1 MVLAVAYKVSFN
13 DLISRF
19 IDGVKKMGRLALL
32 LDQNNKESIR
42 LMTPSYLT
50 IDRVKELN
58 DFLENNNKSLESSY
72 VETLSNYLLQMNG
85 YFNQLIIHGAEI
97 INQDEQEKYK
107 TKSRLL
113 EEREK
118 NKTKVNLEEVVKEY
132 FLLYENVNKTLR
144 ESINT
149 NDEKKELAQLVST
162 ANDLFMEI
170 DRAYVESDTKLD
182 NDLLLIAEL
191 YKKALSEQKNLQLTT
206 LTKLINEEKRL
217 LANDK
222 ENKAI
227 EVATTKQK
235 EFNIFDKINNK
246 IVDKEFKQVNNLVY
260 AKYKLDDGSNY
271 YSVIPDGNK
280 VLAEDKEFKTF
291 TSFEMN
297 KVKIEEN
304 LKIIVNNIMI
314 YYDLKEYTRYVEQL
328 YKGKMIGDI
337 NQAIEKYK
345 SRLMTM
351 ENILKGQLT
360 FMDDIAPILNRKSSS
375 KYPNI
380 VYNDVLVKDFYPNE
394 VTDATLDE
402 KIKLQHKL
410 MIKLADDTISNNI
423 TSKEAMLTIYG
434 NDIIDKL
441 TNEFSIPSDDVVK
454 KVPVANNNSE
464 KEMTDNQMITNY
476 QKISDYLKIRK
487 TQLEEVAKG
496 NSDIAITEKDD
507 LIYQNVN
514 TIFDLNIAAIISDN
528 QYSSGQGI
536 YAISQ
541 YLKTGEANRFTSSS
555 NARTLASTV
564 KPNNYTSLLMENMIK
579 SFAGSGKKSS
589 EDATYLDRMQQVLSF
604 VKEELSKD
612 VFSANDMKEKLLNN
626 DNLLGIAVKNF
637 DYDYLDP
644 TSENSK
650 LFEQAI
656 EIGINNNNPS
666 AVRIRQALTDI
677 KSIAKVPLE
686 NVAQQGQTFV
696 A

>member
-1 MVLAVAYKVSFN
+1 
-13 DLISRF
+13 
-19 IDGVKKMGRLALL
+19 MGRLALL

-85 YFNQLIIHGAEI
+85 YFNQLMIHGAEI

-132 FLLYENVNKTLR
+132 FLLYENVNKTLI

-235 EFNIFDKINNK
+235 EFNIFDKINNQ

-380 VYNDVLVKDFYPNE
+380 VYNDILVKDFYPNE
-394 VTDATLDE
+394 VTDVAVDE
-402 KIKLQHKL
+402 KIKSQHKL

-441 TNEFSIPSDDVVK
+441 TNEFSITSDNILK
-454 KVPVANNNSE
+454 KVPVANNDSE

-487 TQLEEVAKG
+487 AQLEEVAKG

-541 YLKTGEANRFTSSS
+541 YLKTGETNRFTSSS
-555 NARTLASTV
+555 NARSLASKV
-564 KPNNYTSLLMENMIK
+564 KPNNYIALLMENMIK
-579 SFAGSGKKSS
+579 SFAGSGKKAS
-589 EDATYLDRMQQVLSF
+589 EDATYLDKMQQILSF
-604 VKEELSKD
+604 VKDELSKD
-612 VFSANDMKEKLLNN
+612 KFSVNEMKTKLLAN
-626 DNLLGIAVKNF
+626 DNLLETAIKNF

-656 EIGINNNNPS
+656 EIGAKNNNLS
-666 AVRIRQALTDI
+666 ALRIKQAITDI
-677 KSIAKVPLE
+677 KIKGREEITKVSD
-686 NVAQQGQTFV
+686 QKFTIQ
-696 A
+696 

>member
-1 MVLAVAYKVSFN
+1 
-13 DLISRF
+13 
-19 IDGVKKMGRLALL
+19 MGRLALL

-280 VLAEDKEFKTF
+280 VLTEDKEFKTF

-328 YKGKMIGDI
+328 YKGKMIGNI

-454 KVPVANNNSE
+454 KVPVANNNIE

-487 TQLEEVAKG
+487 TQLDEVAKG

-541 YLKTGEANRFTSSS
+541 YLKTGETNRFTSSS
-555 NARTLASTV
+555 NARSLASKV
-564 KPNNYTSLLMENMIK
+564 KPNNYIALLMENMIK
-579 SFAGSGKKSS
+579 SFAGSGKKAS
-589 EDATYLDRMQQVLSF
+589 EDATYLDKMQQILSF
-604 VKEELSKD
+604 VKDELSKD
-612 VFSANDMKEKLLNN
+612 KFSVNEMKTKLLAN
-626 DNLLGIAVKNF
+626 DNLLETAIKNF

-656 EIGINNNNPS
+656 EIGAKNNNLS
-666 AVRIRQALTDI
+666 ALRIKQAITDI
-677 KSIAKVPLE
+677 KIKGREEITKVS
-686 NVAQQGQTFV
+686 NQKFTIQ
-696 A
+696 

>member
-1 MVLAVAYKVSFN
+1 
-13 DLISRF
+13 
-19 IDGVKKMGRLALL
+19 MGRLALL

-227 EVATTKQK
+227 EVATTKQR
-235 EFNIFDKINNK
+235 EFNIFDKINNQ

-280 VLAEDKEFKTF
+280 VLTEDKEFKTF

-328 YKGKMIGDI
+328 YKGKMIGNI

-394 VTDATLDE
+394 ETDATIDE

-541 YLKTGEANRFTSSS
+541 YLKTGETNRFTSSS
-555 NARTLASTV
+555 NARSLASKV
-564 KPNNYTSLLMENMIK
+564 KPNNYIALLMENMIK
-579 SFAGSGKKSS
+579 SFAGSGKKAS
-589 EDATYLDRMQQVLSF
+589 EDATYLDKMQQILSF
-604 VKEELSKD
+604 VKDELSKD
-612 VFSANDMKEKLLNN
+612 KFSVNEMKTKLLAN
-626 DNLLGIAVKNF
+626 DNLLETAIKNF

-656 EIGINNNNPS
+656 EIGAKNNNLS
-666 AVRIRQALTDI
+666 ALRIKQAITDI
-677 KSIAKVPLE
+677 KIKGREEITKVS
-686 NVAQQGQTFV
+686 NQKFTIQ
-696 A
+696 

>member
-1 MVLAVAYKVSFN
+1 
-13 DLISRF
+13 
-19 IDGVKKMGRLALL
+19 MGRLALL

-235 EFNIFDKINNK
+235 EFNIFDKINNQ

-280 VLAEDKEFKTF
+280 VLTEDKEFKTF

-328 YKGKMIGDI
+328 YKGKMIGNI

-394 VTDATLDE
+394 VTDATIDE

-541 YLKTGEANRFTSSS
+541 YLKTGETNRFTSSS
-555 NARTLASTV
+555 NARSLASKV
-564 KPNNYTSLLMENMIK
+564 KPNNYIALLMENMIK
-579 SFAGSGKKSS
+579 SFAGSGKKAS
-589 EDATYLDRMQQVLSF
+589 EDATYLDKMQQILSF
-604 VKEELSKD
+604 VKDELSKD
-612 VFSANDMKEKLLNN
+612 KFSVNEMKTKLLAN
-626 DNLLGIAVKNF
+626 DNLLETAIKNF

-656 EIGINNNNPS
+656 EIGAKNNNLS
-666 AVRIRQALTDI
+666 ALRIKQAITDI
-677 KSIAKVPLE
+677 KIKGREETTKVS
-686 NVAQQGQTFV
+686 NQKFTIQ
-696 A
+696 

>member
-1 MVLAVAYKVSFN
+1 M
-13 DLISRF
+13 
-19 IDGVKKMGRLALL
+19 
-32 LDQNNKESIR
+32 
-42 LMTPSYLT
+42 
-50 IDRVKELN
+50 
-58 DFLENNNKSLESSY
+58 
-72 VETLSNYLLQMNG
+72 
-85 YFNQLIIHGAEI
+85 
-97 INQDEQEKYK
+97 
-107 TKSRLL
+107 
-113 EEREK
+113 
-118 NKTKVNLEEVVKEY
+118 
-132 FLLYENVNKTLR
+132 
-144 ESINT
+144 
-149 NDEKKELAQLVST
+149 
-162 ANDLFMEI
+162 
-170 DRAYVESDTKLD
+170 D

-235 EFNIFDKINNK
+235 EFNIFDKINNQ

-280 VLAEDKEFKTF
+280 VLTEDKEFKTF

-328 YKGKMIGDI
+328 YKGKMIGNI

-541 YLKTGEANRFTSSS
+541 YLKTGETNRFTSSS
-555 NARTLASTV
+555 NARSLASKV
-564 KPNNYTSLLMENMIK
+564 KPNNYIALLMENMIK
-579 SFAGSGKKSS
+579 SFAGSGKKAS
-589 EDATYLDRMQQVLSF
+589 EDATYLDKMQQILSF
-604 VKEELSKD
+604 VKDELSKD
-612 VFSANDMKEKLLNN
+612 KFSVNEMKTKLLAN
-626 DNLLGIAVKNF
+626 DNLLETAIKNF

-656 EIGINNNNPS
+656 EIGAKNNNLS
-666 AVRIRQALTDI
+666 ALRIKQAITDI
-677 KSIAKVPLE
+677 KIKGREEITKVS
-686 NVAQQGQTFV
+686 NQKFTIQ
-696 A
+696 

>member
-1 MVLAVAYKVSFN
+1 
-13 DLISRF
+13 
-19 IDGVKKMGRLALL
+19 MGRLALL

-227 EVATTKQK
+227 EVATTKQR

-280 VLAEDKEFKTF
+280 VLTEDKEFKTF

-328 YKGKMIGDI
+328 YKGKMIGNI

-394 VTDATLDE
+394 ETDATIDE

-541 YLKTGEANRFTSSS
+541 YLKTGETNRFTSSS
-555 NARTLASTV
+555 NARSLASKV
-564 KPNNYTSLLMENMIK
+564 KPNNYIALLMENMIK
-579 SFAGSGKKSS
+579 SFAGSGKKAS
-589 EDATYLDRMQQVLSF
+589 EDATYLDKMQQILSF
-604 VKEELSKD
+604 VKDELSKD
-612 VFSANDMKEKLLNN
+612 KFSVNEMKTKLLAN
-626 DNLLGIAVKNF
+626 DNLLETAIKNF

-656 EIGINNNNPS
+656 EIGAKNNNLS
-666 AVRIRQALTDI
+666 ALRIKQAITDI
-677 KSIAKVPLE
+677 KIKGREEITKVS
-686 NVAQQGQTFV
+686 NQKFTIQ
-696 A
+696 

>member
-1 MVLAVAYKVSFN
+1 
-13 DLISRF
+13 
-19 IDGVKKMGRLALL
+19 MGRLALL

-227 EVATTKQK
+227 EVATTKQR
-235 EFNIFDKINNK
+235 EFNIFDEINNK

-260 AKYKLDDGSNY
+260 AKYKLVDGSNY

-280 VLAEDKEFKTF
+280 VLTEDKEFKTF

-328 YKGKMIGDI
+328 YKGKMIGNI

-555 NARTLASTV
+555 NARTLASKV
-564 KPNNYTSLLMENMIK
+564 KPNNYIALLMENMIK

>member
-1 MVLAVAYKVSFN
+1 
-13 DLISRF
+13 
-19 IDGVKKMGRLALL
+19 MGRLALL

-280 VLAEDKEFKTF
+280 VLTEDKEFKTF

-328 YKGKMIGDI
+328 YKGKMIGNI

-541 YLKTGEANRFTSSS
+541 YLKTGETNRFTSSS
-555 NARTLASTV
+555 NARSLASKV
-564 KPNNYTSLLMENMIK
+564 KPNNYIALLMENMIK
-579 SFAGSGKKSS
+579 SFAGSGKKAS
-589 EDATYLDRMQQVLSF
+589 EDATYLDKMQQILSF
-604 VKEELSKD
+604 VKDELSKD
-612 VFSANDMKEKLLNN
+612 KFSVNEMKTKLLAN
-626 DNLLGIAVKNF
+626 DNLLETAIKNF

-656 EIGINNNNPS
+656 EIGAKNNNLS
-666 AVRIRQALTDI
+666 ALRIKQAITDI
-677 KSIAKVPLE
+677 KIKGREEITKVS
-686 NVAQQGQTFV
+686 NQKFTIQ
-696 A
+696 

>member
-1 MVLAVAYKVSFN
+1 
-13 DLISRF
+13 
-19 IDGVKKMGRLALL
+19 MGRLALL

-235 EFNIFDKINNK
+235 EFNIFDKINNQ

-280 VLAEDKEFKTF
+280 VLTEDKEFKTF

-328 YKGKMIGDI
+328 YKGKMIGNI

-541 YLKTGEANRFTSSS
+541 YLKTGETNRFTSSS
-555 NARTLASTV
+555 NARSLASKV
-564 KPNNYTSLLMENMIK
+564 KPNNYIALLMENMIK
-579 SFAGSGKKSS
+579 SFAGSGKKAS
-589 EDATYLDRMQQVLSF
+589 EDATYLDKMQQILSF
-604 VKEELSKD
+604 VKDELSKD
-612 VFSANDMKEKLLNN
+612 KFSVNEMKTKLLAN
-626 DNLLGIAVKNF
+626 DNLLETAIKNF

-656 EIGINNNNPS
+656 EIGAKNNNLS
-666 AVRIRQALTDI
+666 ALRIKQAITDI
-677 KSIAKVPLE
+677 KIKGREEITKVS
-686 NVAQQGQTFV
+686 NQKFTIQ
-696 A
+696 

>member
-1 MVLAVAYKVSFN
+1 
-13 DLISRF
+13 
-19 IDGVKKMGRLALL
+19 MGRLALL

-227 EVATTKQK
+227 EVATTKQR
-235 EFNIFDKINNK
+235 EFNIFDEINNK

-280 VLAEDKEFKTF
+280 VLTEDKEFKTF

-328 YKGKMIGDI
+328 YKGKMIGNI

-555 NARTLASTV
+555 NARTLASKV
-564 KPNNYTSLLMENMIK
+564 KPNNYIALLMENMIK

-686 NVAQQGQTFV
+686 NVAHQGQTFV

>member
-1 MVLAVAYKVSFN
+1 
-13 DLISRF
+13 
-19 IDGVKKMGRLALL
+19 MGRLALL

-132 FLLYENVNKTLR
+132 FLLYENVNKTLK

-280 VLAEDKEFKTF
+280 VLTEDKEFKTF

-328 YKGKMIGDI
+328 YKGKMIGNI

-555 NARTLASTV
+555 NARTLASKV
-564 KPNNYTSLLMENMIK
+564 KPNNYIALLMENMIK

>member
-1 MVLAVAYKVSFN
+1 
-13 DLISRF
+13 
-19 IDGVKKMGRLALL
+19 MGRLALL

-227 EVATTKQK
+227 EVATTKQR

-280 VLAEDKEFKTF
+280 VLTEDKEFKTF

-328 YKGKMIGDI
+328 YKGKMIGNI

-541 YLKTGEANRFTSSS
+541 YLKTGETNRFTSSS
-555 NARTLASTV
+555 NARTLASKV
-564 KPNNYTSLLMENMIK
+564 KPNNYIALLMENMIK
-579 SFAGSGKKSS
+579 SFAGSGKKAS
-589 EDATYLDRMQQVLSF
+589 EDATYLDKMQQILSF
-604 VKEELSKD
+604 VKDELSKD
-612 VFSANDMKEKLLNN
+612 KFSVNEMKTKLLAN
-626 DNLLGIAVKNF
+626 DNLLETAIKNF

-656 EIGINNNNPS
+656 EIGAKNNNLS
-666 AVRIRQALTDI
+666 ALRIKQAITDI
-677 KSIAKVPLE
+677 KIKGREEITKVS
-686 NVAQQGQTFV
+686 NQKFTIQ
-696 A
+696 

>member
-1 MVLAVAYKVSFN
+1 
-13 DLISRF
+13 
-19 IDGVKKMGRLALL
+19 MGRLALL

-118 NKTKVNLEEVVKEY
+118 NKTKINLEEVVKEY

-235 EFNIFDKINNK
+235 EFNIFDKINNQ

-280 VLAEDKEFKTF
+280 VLTEDKEFKTF

-328 YKGKMIGDI
+328 YKGKMIGNI

-541 YLKTGEANRFTSSS
+541 YLKTGETNRFTSSS
-555 NARTLASTV
+555 NARSLASKV
-564 KPNNYTSLLMENMIK
+564 KPNNYIALLMENMIK
-579 SFAGSGKKSS
+579 SFAGSGKKAS
-589 EDATYLDRMQQVLSF
+589 EDATYLDKMQQILSF
-604 VKEELSKD
+604 VKDELSKD
-612 VFSANDMKEKLLNN
+612 KFSVNEMKTKLLAN
-626 DNLLGIAVKNF
+626 DNLLETAIKNF

-656 EIGINNNNPS
+656 EIGAKNNNLS
-666 AVRIRQALTDI
+666 ALRIKQAITDI
-677 KSIAKVPLE
+677 KIKGREEITKVS
-686 NVAQQGQTFV
+686 NQKFTIQ
-696 A
+696 

>member
-1 MVLAVAYKVSFN
+1 
-13 DLISRF
+13 
-19 IDGVKKMGRLALL
+19 MGRLALL

-227 EVATTKQK
+227 EVATTRQK

-280 VLAEDKEFKTF
+280 VLTEDKEFKTF

-328 YKGKMIGDI
+328 YKGKMIGNI

-394 VTDATLDE
+394 ETDATIDE

-541 YLKTGEANRFTSSS
+541 YLKTGETNRFTSSS
-555 NARTLASTV
+555 NARSLASKV
-564 KPNNYTSLLMENMIK
+564 KPNNYIALLMENMIK
-579 SFAGSGKKSS
+579 SFAGSGKKAS
-589 EDATYLDRMQQVLSF
+589 EDATYLDKMQQILSF
-604 VKEELSKD
+604 VKDELSKD
-612 VFSANDMKEKLLNN
+612 KFSVNEMKTKLLAN
-626 DNLLGIAVKNF
+626 DNLLETAIKNF

-656 EIGINNNNPS
+656 EIGAKNNNLS
-666 AVRIRQALTDI
+666 ALRIKQAITDI
-677 KSIAKVPLE
+677 KIKGREEITKVS
-686 NVAQQGQTFV
+686 NQKFTIQ
-696 A
+696 

>member
-1 MVLAVAYKVSFN
+1 
-13 DLISRF
+13 
-19 IDGVKKMGRLALL
+19 MGRLALL

-85 YFNQLIIHGAEI
+85 YFNQLMIHGAEI

-132 FLLYENVNKTLR
+132 FLLYENVNKTLI

-235 EFNIFDKINNK
+235 EFNIFDKINNQ

-380 VYNDVLVKDFYPNE
+380 VYNDILVKDFYPNE
-394 VTDATLDE
+394 VTDATVDE
-402 KIKLQHKL
+402 RIKSQHKL

-441 TNEFSIPSDDVVK
+441 TNEFSITSDNILK
-454 KVPVANNNSE
+454 KVPVANNDSE

-487 TQLEEVAKG
+487 AQLEEVAKG

-541 YLKTGEANRFTSSS
+541 YLKTGETNRFTSSS
-555 NARTLASTV
+555 NARSLASKV
-564 KPNNYTSLLMENMIK
+564 KPNNYIALLMENMIK
-579 SFAGSGKKSS
+579 SFAGSGKKAS
-589 EDATYLDRMQQVLSF
+589 EDATYLDKMQQILSF
-604 VKEELSKD
+604 VKDELSKD
-612 VFSANDMKEKLLNN
+612 KFSVNEMKTKLLAN
-626 DNLLGIAVKNF
+626 DNLLETAIKNF

-656 EIGINNNNPS
+656 EIGAKNNNLS
-666 AVRIRQALTDI
+666 ALRIKQAITDI
-677 KSIAKVPLE
+677 KIKGREEITKVSD
-686 NVAQQGQTFV
+686 QKFTIQ
-696 A
+696 

>member
-1 MVLAVAYKVSFN
+1 M
-13 DLISRF
+13 
-19 IDGVKKMGRLALL
+19 
-32 LDQNNKESIR
+32 
-42 LMTPSYLT
+42 
-50 IDRVKELN
+50 
-58 DFLENNNKSLESSY
+58 ENNNKSLESSY

-235 EFNIFDKINNK
+235 EFNIFDKINNQ

-280 VLAEDKEFKTF
+280 VLTEDKEFKTF

-328 YKGKMIGDI
+328 YKGKMIGNI

-402 KIKLQHKL
+402 KLKLQHKL

-541 YLKTGEANRFTSSS
+541 YLKTGETNRFTSSS
-555 NARTLASTV
+555 NARSLASKV
-564 KPNNYTSLLMENMIK
+564 KPNNYIALLMENMIK
-579 SFAGSGKKSS
+579 SFAGSGKKAS
-589 EDATYLDRMQQVLSF
+589 EDATYLDKMQQILSF
-604 VKEELSKD
+604 VKDELSKD
-612 VFSANDMKEKLLNN
+612 KFSVNEMKTKLLAN
-626 DNLLGIAVKNF
+626 DNLLETAIKNF

-656 EIGINNNNPS
+656 EIGAKNNNLS
-666 AVRIRQALTDI
+666 ALRIKQAITDI
-677 KSIAKVPLE
+677 KIKGREETTKVS
-686 NVAQQGQTFV
+686 NQKFTIQ
-696 A
+696 

>member
-1 MVLAVAYKVSFN
+1 MN
-13 DLISRF
+13 
-19 IDGVKKMGRLALL
+19 KK
-32 LDQNNKESIR
+32 SI
-42 LMTPSYLT
+42 
-50 IDRVKELN
+50 
-58 DFLENNNKSLESSY
+58 
-72 VETLSNYLLQMNG
+72 
-85 YFNQLIIHGAEI
+85 
-97 INQDEQEKYK
+97 K

-235 EFNIFDKINNK
+235 EFNIFDKINNQ

-280 VLAEDKEFKTF
+280 VLTEDKEFKTF

-328 YKGKMIGDI
+328 YKGKMIGNI

-402 KIKLQHKL
+402 KIKSQHKL

-541 YLKTGEANRFTSSS
+541 YLKTGETNRFTSSS
-555 NARTLASTV
+555 NARSLASKV
-564 KPNNYTSLLMENMIK
+564 KPNNYIALLMENMIK
-579 SFAGSGKKSS
+579 SFAGSGKKAS
-589 EDATYLDRMQQVLSF
+589 EDATYLDKMQQILSF
-604 VKEELSKD
+604 VKDELSKD
-612 VFSANDMKEKLLNN
+612 KFSVNEMKTKLLAN
-626 DNLLGIAVKNF
+626 DNLLETAIKNF

-656 EIGINNNNPS
+656 EIGAKNNNLS
-666 AVRIRQALTDI
+666 ALRIKQAITDI
-677 KSIAKVPLE
+677 KIKGREEITKVSNHKNLRKLVLVKFLNMLYIINGSCLQLLVITASLYHLVLHRP
-686 NVAQQGQTFV
+686 
-696 A
+696 

>member
-1 MVLAVAYKVSFN
+1 
-13 DLISRF
+13 
-19 IDGVKKMGRLALL
+19 MGRLALL

-144 ESINT
+144 VSINT

-280 VLAEDKEFKTF
+280 VLTEDKEFKTF

-328 YKGKMIGDI
+328 YKGKMIGNI

-656 EIGINNNNPS
+656 EIGAKNNNLS
-666 AVRIRQALTDI
+666 ALRIKQAITDI
-677 KSIAKVPLE
+677 KIKGREEITKVS
-686 NVAQQGQTFV
+686 NQKFTIQ
-696 A
+696 

>member
-1 MVLAVAYKVSFN
+1 
-13 DLISRF
+13 
-19 IDGVKKMGRLALL
+19 MGRLALL

-132 FLLYENVNKTLR
+132 FLLYENVNKTLK

-280 VLAEDKEFKTF
+280 VLTEDKEFKTF

-328 YKGKMIGDI
+328 YKGKMIGNI

-555 NARTLASTV
+555 NARTLASKV
-564 KPNNYTSLLMENMIK
+564 KPNNYIALLMENMIK

-686 NVAQQGQTFV
+686 NVTQQGQTFV

>member
-1 MVLAVAYKVSFN
+1 
-13 DLISRF
+13 
-19 IDGVKKMGRLALL
+19 MGRLALL

-85 YFNQLIIHGAEI
+85 YFNQLMIHGAEI

-132 FLLYENVNKTLR
+132 FLLYENVNKTLM

-235 EFNIFDKINNK
+235 EFNIFDKINNQ

-380 VYNDVLVKDFYPNE
+380 VYNDILVKDFYPNE
-394 VTDATLDE
+394 VTDVAVDE
-402 KIKLQHKL
+402 RIKSQHKL

-441 TNEFSIPSDDVVK
+441 TNEFSITSDNILK
-454 KVPVANNNSE
+454 KVPVANNDSE

-487 TQLEEVAKG
+487 AQLEEVAKG

-541 YLKTGEANRFTSSS
+541 YLKTGETNRFTSSS
-555 NARTLASTV
+555 NARSLASNV
-564 KPNNYTSLLMENMIK
+564 KPNNYIALLMENMIK
-579 SFAGSGKKSS
+579 SFAGSGKKAS
-589 EDATYLDRMQQVLSF
+589 EDATYLDKMQQILSF
-604 VKEELSKD
+604 VKDELSKD
-612 VFSANDMKEKLLNN
+612 KFSVNEMKTKLLAN
-626 DNLLGIAVKNF
+626 DNLLETAIKNF

-656 EIGINNNNPS
+656 EIGAKNNNLS
-666 AVRIRQALTDI
+666 ALRIKQAITDI
-677 KSIAKVPLE
+677 KIEGREEITKVS
-686 NVAQQGQTFV
+686 NQKFTIQ
-696 A
+696 

>member
-1 MVLAVAYKVSFN
+1 
-13 DLISRF
+13 
-19 IDGVKKMGRLALL
+19 MGRLALL

-280 VLAEDKEFKTF
+280 VLTEDKEFKTF

-328 YKGKMIGDI
+328 YKGKMIGNI

-375 KYPNI
+375 KFPNI

-394 VTDATLDE
+394 ETDATIDE

-541 YLKTGEANRFTSSS
+541 YLKTGETNRFTSSS
-555 NARTLASTV
+555 NARSLASKV
-564 KPNNYTSLLMENMIK
+564 KPNNYIALLMENMIK
-579 SFAGSGKKSS
+579 SFAGSGKKAS
-589 EDATYLDRMQQVLSF
+589 EDATYLDKMQQILSF
-604 VKEELSKD
+604 VKDELSKD
-612 VFSANDMKEKLLNN
+612 KFSVNEMKTKLLAN
-626 DNLLGIAVKNF
+626 DNLLETAIKNF

-656 EIGINNNNPS
+656 EIGAKNNNLS
-666 AVRIRQALTDI
+666 ALRIKQAITDI
-677 KSIAKVPLE
+677 KIKGREEITKVS
-686 NVAQQGQTFV
+686 NQKFTIQ
-696 A
+696 

>member
-1 MVLAVAYKVSFN
+1 
-13 DLISRF
+13 
-19 IDGVKKMGRLALL
+19 MGRLALL

-280 VLAEDKEFKTF
+280 VLTEDKEFKTF

-328 YKGKMIGDI
+328 YKGKMIGNI

-454 KVPVANNNSE
+454 KVPVANNNNE

>member
-1 MVLAVAYKVSFN
+1 
-13 DLISRF
+13 
-19 IDGVKKMGRLALL
+19 MGRLALL

-280 VLAEDKEFKTF
+280 VLTEDKEFKTF

-328 YKGKMIGDI
+328 YKGKMIGNI

-555 NARTLASTV
+555 NARTLASKV
-564 KPNNYTSLLMENMIK
+564 KPNNYIALLMENMIK
-579 SFAGSGKKSS
+579 LFAGSGKKSS

>member
-1 MVLAVAYKVSFN
+1 
-13 DLISRF
+13 
-19 IDGVKKMGRLALL
+19 MGRLALL

-113 EEREK
+113 EERER

-280 VLAEDKEFKTF
+280 VLTEDKEFKTF

-328 YKGKMIGDI
+328 YKGKMIGNI

-541 YLKTGEANRFTSSS
+541 YLKTGETNRFTSSS
-555 NARTLASTV
+555 NARSLASKV
-564 KPNNYTSLLMENMIK
+564 KPNNYIALLMENMIK
-579 SFAGSGKKSS
+579 SFAGSGKKAS
-589 EDATYLDRMQQVLSF
+589 EDATYLDKMQQILSF
-604 VKEELSKD
+604 VKDELSKD
-612 VFSANDMKEKLLNN
+612 KFSVNEMKTKLLAN
-626 DNLLGIAVKNF
+626 DNLLETAIKNF

-656 EIGINNNNPS
+656 EIGAKNNNLS
-666 AVRIRQALTDI
+666 ALRIKQAITDI
-677 KSIAKVPLE
+677 KIKGREEITKVS
-686 NVAQQGQTFV
+686 NQKFTIQ
-696 A
+696 

>member
-1 MVLAVAYKVSFN
+1 
-13 DLISRF
+13 
-19 IDGVKKMGRLALL
+19 MGRLALL

-280 VLAEDKEFKTF
+280 VLTEDKEFKTF

-328 YKGKMIGDI
+328 YKGKMIGNI

-360 FMDDIAPILNRKSSS
+360 FMDDIAPILNRESSS

>member
-1 MVLAVAYKVSFN
+1 
-13 DLISRF
+13 
-19 IDGVKKMGRLALL
+19 MGRLALL

-227 EVATTKQK
+227 EVATTKQR

-280 VLAEDKEFKTF
+280 VLTEDKEFKTF

-328 YKGKMIGDI
+328 YKGKMIGNI

-394 VTDATLDE
+394 VTDATIDE

-541 YLKTGEANRFTSSS
+541 YLKTGETNRFTSSS
-555 NARTLASTV
+555 NARSLASKV
-564 KPNNYTSLLMENMIK
+564 KPNNYIALLMENMIK
-579 SFAGSGKKSS
+579 SFAGSGKKAS
-589 EDATYLDRMQQVLSF
+589 EDATYLDKMQQILSF
-604 VKEELSKD
+604 VKDELSKD
-612 VFSANDMKEKLLNN
+612 KFSVNEMKTKLLAN
-626 DNLLGIAVKNF
+626 DNLLETAIKNF

-656 EIGINNNNPS
+656 EIGAKNNNLS
-666 AVRIRQALTDI
+666 ALRIKQAITDI
-677 KSIAKVPLE
+677 KIKGREEITKVS
-686 NVAQQGQTFV
+686 NQKFTIQ
-696 A
+696 

>member
-1 MVLAVAYKVSFN
+1 
-13 DLISRF
+13 
-19 IDGVKKMGRLALL
+19 MGRLALL

-227 EVATTKQK
+227 EVATTKQR

-280 VLAEDKEFKTF
+280 VLTEDKEFKTF

-328 YKGKMIGDI
+328 YKGKMIGNI

-375 KYPNI
+375 KFPNI

-394 VTDATLDE
+394 ETDATIDE

-541 YLKTGEANRFTSSS
+541 YLKTGETNRFTSSS
-555 NARTLASTV
+555 NARSLASKV
-564 KPNNYTSLLMENMIK
+564 KPNNYIALLMENMIK
-579 SFAGSGKKSS
+579 SFAGSGKKAS
-589 EDATYLDRMQQVLSF
+589 EDATYLDKMQQILSF
-604 VKEELSKD
+604 VKDELSKD
-612 VFSANDMKEKLLNN
+612 KFSVNEMKTKLLAN
-626 DNLLGIAVKNF
+626 DNLLETAIKNF

-656 EIGINNNNPS
+656 EIGAKNNNLS
-666 AVRIRQALTDI
+666 ALRIKQAITDI
-677 KSIAKVPLE
+677 KIKGREEITKVS
-686 NVAQQGQTFV
+686 NQKFTIQ
-696 A
+696 